1 MKKQWNIEMKK
12 TVEIRKKKKG
22 ILSVVYD
29 SIKISHWP

>member
-1 MKKQWNIEMKK
+1 MKK

-29 SIKISHWP
+29 SIKISH